1 MLALEATDDGV
12 AVADTRPAGAVV
24 VERQRSR
31 GLADERR
38 DQLVGRVGPAADDAV
53 GVLPQLRGDARVCAL
68 DREGERDRRRPDA
81 STADPRGEAAGELAG
96 RVEAERAAR
105 DDLEV
110 GHRASMRRSGSGAAV
125 SYGCRCRSSGVAV
138 SPSVEGSSSCQSG
151 SAGRAG

>member
-53 GVLPQLRGDARVCAL
+53 GVLPQLRGDALVGAL
-68 DREGERDRRRPDA
+68 DREGERDRRGPDA
-81 STADPRGEAAGELAG
+81 ATADPRREAAGELAG

-110 GHRASMRRSGSGAAV
+110 GHRASMRRP
-125 SYGCRCRSSGVAV
+125 RE
-138 SPSVEGSSSCQSG
+138 P
-151 SAGRAG
+151 